1 MAKQYVVIDKEFSKD
16 VDYGSNPY
24 LTNWPGLYILENGKK
39 AYVGQSNHLIQRMS
53 QHSKD
58 PKKEQFNKVH
68 FIYANHF
75 NQPVTTFD
83 YESKLIKCP
92 AADDVFSIT
101 NENGG
106 IADKDYFGKR
116 NTIRNSQTYGENLLK
131 RN

>member
-16 VDYGSNPY
+16 VDYGNDPY

-58 PKKEQFNKVH
+58 PKNEQFNKFH

-75 NQPVTTFD
+75 NQ
-83 YESKLIKCP
+83 
-92 AADDVFSIT
+92 
-101 NENGG
+101 
-106 IADKDYFGKR
+106 
-116 NTIRNSQTYGENLLK
+116 
-131 RN
+131 

>member
-16 VDYGSNPY
+16 VDYGNDPY

-58 PKKEQFNKVH
+58 PKKAQFNKVH

-75 NQPVTTFD
+75 NQSVTFD
-83 YESKLIKCP
+83 YESKLNVLLLMTFLILLTRMAVLQIK
-92 AADDVFSIT
+92 IT
-101 NENGG
+101 LV
-106 IADKDYFGKR
+106 KR
-116 NTIRNSQTYGENLLK
+116 ITIKSSQTYGENLLK
-131 RN
+131 RI